1 MWAFCEEVPEILQLH
16 RTAVFFFFD
25 PALDIFVPSTTASLG
40 LSEPRREI
48 IKPQVS
54 QAREMCLRQR
64 EILLAGLSGN
74 MFFLAEQLLCLEGA
88 SASEGIPALCLIN
101 TALMSLP
108 PKIQVG
114 ELESGRQCS

>member
-54 QAREMCLRQR
+54 QAREMCLRQC

-74 MFFLAEQLLCLEGA
+74 MFFWQSSFCALKALLLQKEFLP
-88 SASEGIPALCLIN
+88 SA
-101 TALMSLP
+101 
-108 PKIQVG
+108 
-114 ELESGRQCS
+114 